1 AFWIL
6 MLLGMFN
13 TVAALNFGLEVLYGT
28 PTYPMTR
35 VMIQTVA
42 GAFGI
47 VPLIITVY
55 YASELVWRERAAKM
69 SDVIDATPTP
79 SWVFVVSKFFA
90 LSLVIASMFAVALG
104 TAVVVQAL
112 KGHSD
117 LELGQYLLRFAV
129 DMMIPSILLA
139 VLACFFRWRPTIGG
153 LGSSAWCSTSLSSKS
168 PLPSATTTAS

>member
-1 AFWIL
+1 MPLPRVQPVLEAWRSQLAMRIKFESTGVLRNMAFWIL

-79 SWVFVVSKFFA
+79 SW
-90 LSLVIASMFAVALG
+90 
-104 TAVVVQAL
+104 
-112 KGHSD
+112 
-117 LELGQYLLRFAV
+117 
-129 DMMIPSILLA
+129 
-139 VLACFFRWRPTIGG
+139 
-153 LGSSAWCSTSLSSKS
+153 
-168 PLPSATTTAS
+168 